1 MIKNQNQKIMKK
13 NQIRIKNRIKNQIR
27 IKNRIKN
34 QDKKIKIKNQNR
46 KRGNEIWE
54 R

>member
-1 MIKNQNQKIMKK
+1 MIKNQNRIKNQEIMKK
-13 NQIRIKNRIKNQIR
+13 NQENK
-27 IKNRIKN
+27 IKN
-34 QDKKIKIKNQNR
+34 QDKKIKNNR